1 MQIFL
6 RFPNRAARMAE
17 VTQIMQTEA
26 DFIAF
31 QLPVWRPGRYE
42 LQNYSK
48 NIMYFEAF
56 DHNTGVVLP
65 FHKSDRNTWVV
76 QCTKNTYIRI
86 QYKYYCYQQD
96 AGGSYLDDDV
106 VYLNPVNLCM
116 EVSEHKGTIEL
127 LLELPQTYK
136 ISCGLSFKNTNIPT
150 RSETLVYRT
159 TCASWYELYD
169 SPLFA
174 SEHLVEYQYTVQGI
188 VFKLWFYGIKELNK
202 SEKVISDFKKFTQ
215 YQFDLFGSFPFEEYH
230 FQFLILPYKYY
241 HGVEHR
247 NSTVIVLGSAE
258 EFNAGKL
265 DDDFLGISSHELF
278 HAWNICK
285 IRPEEL
291 LPYNYHTA
299 PYFNTG
305 FVAEGFTTY
314 YGDYALYKSGVISKE
329 QYEKEL
335 EMILKRHFSNMGNAQ
350 FSLSES
356 SFDLMVD
363 GYQPSHPERK
373 VSIYDKG
380 ALVSF
385 IFDAYIQKISGS
397 EYSLDNVL
405 QTLWIEFGAQGKG
418 YAALDVLKVL
428 TRYADASIKD
438 IYEECVFGK
447 SDLKSLLI
455 QATKIKDLNLE
466 VEKLWTNDLQIKGFT
481 HIDRDE
487 KKIIEKVNPKHPIY
501 NKISIYDEIVE
512 ESDTY
517 LHIIRNGRS
526 TIIQK

>member
-6 RFPNRAARMAE
+6 RFPNPAARMAE
-17 VTQIMQTEA
+17 IIQIAQAEA
-26 DFIAF
+26 DAVTF
-31 QLPVWRPGRYE
+31 QLPIWRPGRYE

-76 QCTKNTYIRI
+76 QCAKNTTIRV
-86 QYKYYCYQQD
+86 QYKYYCHQQD

-106 VYLNPVNLCM
+106 IYLNPINLCM
-116 EVSEHKGTIEL
+116 AVSEYKAPIEL
-127 LLELPQTYK
+127 LLELPQHYK
-136 ISCGLSFKNTNIPT
+136 ISCGLSFESTNIAT
-150 RSETLVYRT
+150 KSETMMYRT

-169 SPLFA
+169 SPIFA
-174 SEHLVEYQYTVQGI
+174 SEHLIEYQYTVEDV
-188 VFKLWFYGIKELNK
+188 VFKLWFYGIKELRN
-202 SEKVISDFKKFTQ
+202 SDKVIADFKKFTQ

-230 FQFLILPYKYY
+230 FQFLILPYKHY

-247 NSTVIVLGSAE
+247 NSTVIVLGNQDD
-258 EFNAGKL
+258 FDAGKL
-265 DDDFLGISSHELF
+265 EDDFLGISSHELF

-285 IRPEEL
+285 IRPKEL
-291 LPYNYHTA
+291 LPYNYHAA

-335 EMILKRHFSNMGNAQ
+335 EVVVKRHFSNMGNTQ

-356 SFDLMVD
+356 SLDLMVD

-380 ALVSF
+380 ALISL
-385 IFDAYIQKISGS
+385 IFDAHIQHISKN
-397 EYSLDNVL
+397 EYCLDHVL
-405 QTLWIEFGAQGKG
+405 QTLWTEFGAQGKG
-418 YAALDVLKVL
+418 YSEQDILKVMIKY
-428 TRYADASIKD
+428 TNESIKD
-438 IYEECVFGK
+438 IYEECVLGK

-455 QATKIKDLNLE
+455 QAVKIKDLNLE
-466 VEKLWTNDLQIKGFT
+466 IEKIWNNELQFKGFAYME
-481 HIDRDE
+481 RDG

-512 ESDTY
+512 ETSTY
-517 LHIIRNGRS
+517 LNIVRNGRPLR
-526 TIIQK
+526 IHK